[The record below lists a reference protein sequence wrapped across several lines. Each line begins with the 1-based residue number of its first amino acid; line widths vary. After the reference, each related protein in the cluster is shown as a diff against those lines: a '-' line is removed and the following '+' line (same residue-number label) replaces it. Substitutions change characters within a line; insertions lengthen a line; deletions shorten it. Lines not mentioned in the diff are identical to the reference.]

1 MHLVVPAGGSFREVR
16 RIELGERELTIGRAE
31 ACEVHIDVPGVDDE
45 HAKISLEALTAIGTD
60 CAVGDVPLDAGHRR
74 LVAPGDEIQI
84 GSVVVV
90 LDGSVPTNQQRPG
103 PRIRVVEG
111 ENSGHELLVMNENHE
126 YIIGRSPKVDLVLND
141 REVSREHLKIV
152 RRGIQIFIYYQA
164 STRGSW
170 LGRSAVYQGSVIEWD
185 AQRMLKIGATVLS
198 LDLPDG
204 MRPPTKMP
212 PALPMT
218 LAPRVQKPVAAA
230 FTPAPG
236 DEAAGPPPN
245 VVAYHYEAKQPAAGA
260 GAAAAAKQGMPAIPA
275 DEGTLQM
282 PSAPP
287 LPPGIGPT
295 PTPTIPPARQS
306 APGSR
311 AGWKKTG
318 PRIGRASG
326 LLLLALAGLAILGV
340 LFVVFSLM
348 E

>member
-1 MHLVVPAGGSFREVR
+1 MHLVVPAGGSFRELR

-31 ACEVHIDVPGVDDE
+31 ACDVRIDVPGVDEE
-45 HAKISLEALTAIGTD
+45 HAKISQDALTAVGTD

-74 LVAPGDEIQI
+74 LIMPGDEIQI
-84 GSVVVV
+84 GSVVLV
-90 LDGSVPTNQQRPG
+90 LDGAPAPHQQRPS

-111 ENSGHELLVMNENHE
+111 ENAGNELLVVNENHE
-126 YIIGRSPKVDLVLND
+126 YIVGRSPKVDLVLKD

-152 RRGIQIFIYYQA
+152 RRGIQIFIYDQA

-185 AQRMLKIGATVLS
+185 SQRMLKIGATVLS

-218 LAPRVQKPVAAA
+218 LAPKPQKPLAAA
-230 FTPAPG
+230 TFTPA
-236 DEAAGPPPN
+236 EASPDAGPPPN
-245 VVAYHYEAKQPAAGA
+245 VVAYHYEAKPPPKPAG
-260 GAAAAAKQGMPAIPA
+260 QGLVV
-275 DEGTLQM
+275 DDGTLHM

-287 LPPGIGPT
+287 LPPGAGRAPT
-295 PTPTIPPARQS
+295 SGIPPARQS

-311 AGWKKTG
+311 AGWKTTG